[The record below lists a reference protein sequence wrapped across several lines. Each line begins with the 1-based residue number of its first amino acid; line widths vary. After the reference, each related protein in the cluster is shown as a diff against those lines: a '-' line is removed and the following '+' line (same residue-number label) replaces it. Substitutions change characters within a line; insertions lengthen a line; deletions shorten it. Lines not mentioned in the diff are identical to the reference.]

1 MPSRHEEKYIITYRQ
16 YLMLKERAMQVLT
29 PDPHGQDGSYLINS
43 LYFDDR
49 LDHALDEK
57 LDGLPDHSKFRIRA
71 YDLSPEFIKLEKK
84 DKHGILTQ
92 KQDARINWEQAA
104 MLSNGQFDLADFEG
118 EAYELAA
125 QMQSAGLI
133 PTVVVRYRRD
143 AFYFEGTDARLTF
156 DTELEAISPD
166 PLALFSKKITGLPV
180 LDRNSVIME
189 IKYGDYIPTFLR
201 KLTAVSCTQLSVS
214 KYALC
219 REKFMI

>member
-29 PDPHGQDGSYLINS
+29 PDPHGEDGSYVISS
-43 LYFDDR
+43 LYFDD
-49 LDHALDEK
+49 LMDHALDEK

-71 YDLSPEFIKLEKK
+71 YDHSPELIKLEKK

-92 KQDARINWEQAA
+92 KWDAQISREQAGL
-104 MLSNGQFDLADFEG
+104 LSNSRFDLDAFSGD
-118 EAYELAA
+118 AYELAA
-125 QMQSAGLI
+125 QMQSGGLR
-133 PTVVVRYRRD
+133 PAVVVRYRRD
-143 AFYFEGTDARLTF
+143 AFFFEGTDARLTF
-156 DTELEAISPD
+156 DTALEAINPD

-180 LDRNSVIME
+180 LDGNSVIME

>member
-16 YLMLKERAMQVLT
+16 YLMLRQRARQVLT
-29 PDPHGQDGSYLINS
+29 PDPHGQDGSYIINS

-49 LDHALDEK
+49 MDHALDEK

-71 YDLSPEFIKLEKK
+71 YDQSPDFIKLEKK
-84 DKHGILTQ
+84 DKHGIITQ
-92 KQDARINWEQAA
+92 KQDVRISWEQTI
-104 MLSNGQFDLADFEG
+104 MLSSGQFDLADFEG
-118 EAYELAA
+118 APYELAS
-125 QMQSAGLI
+125 QMQAAGLI
-133 PTVVVRYRRD
+133 PAVVVRYRRD

-156 DTELEAISPD
+156 DTELEAINPEPS
-166 PLALFSKKITGLPV
+166 ALFSRKITGLPV
-180 LDRNSVIME
+180 LDKNSVIME

-219 REKFMI
+219 REKFII

>member
-16 YLMLKERAMQVLT
+16 YLMLKDRAMQVLN
-29 PDPHGQDGSYLINS
+29 PDPNGQDGSYLINS